1 MKKGILGIAFILVAI
16 ISYVFH
22 IFYSTGFFREI
33 ENEFTGI
40 IERKVQL
47 PGVEDMQISY
57 EDNFLL
63 LSSDDRASRRYGT
76 INQGHLYYIDLA
88 NISFEPIQLT
98 TDLKMPFFPHGISM
112 FRIAVQRYK
121 VYAINH
127 SDGEHSVEVFD
138 LFGDSLVHVQTL
150 RDPSMLSP
158 NDIVAVD
165 AERFY
170 YTNDHGFTRGLG
182 KLGEEYLGWA
192 VSNVVYFDGNEY
204 SKVANGIAYANG
216 INLDRKRNML
226 FVASPREF
234 LIKAYHQKESGDLE
248 FIEDIHCG
256 TGVDNI
262 ELAPD
267 GKIWSGGHPS
277 LLAFTAYAQG
287 RKKIAPSEII
297 TIDYRNIG
305 DYSKEVIFLDDG
317 RKMSASSVAV
327 VYNDYIFAGNV
338 MDDHFLILKRE

>member
-1 MKKGILGIAFILVAI
+1 M
-16 ISYVFH
+16 
-22 IFYSTGFFREI
+22 
-33 ENEFTGI
+33 
-40 IERKVQL
+40 
-47 PGVEDMQISY
+47 
-57 EDNFLL
+57 
-63 LSSDDRASRRYGT
+63 
-76 INQGHLYYIDLA
+76 
-88 NISFEPIQLT
+88 
-98 TDLKMPFFPHGISM
+98 
-112 FRIAVQRYK
+112 
-121 VYAINH
+121 VY
-127 SDGEHSVEVFD
+127 SDGSEYREVAD
-138 LFGDSLVHVQTL
+138 
-150 RDPSMLSP
+150 
-158 NDIVAVD
+158 
-165 AERFY
+165 
-170 YTNDHGFTRGLG
+170 
-182 KLGEEYLGWA
+182 
-192 VSNVVYFDGNEY
+192 
-204 SKVANGIAYANG
+204 GIAYANG

-262 ELAPD
+262 ELGPD

-297 TIDYRNIG
+297 TIDYRNTG

-338 MDDHFLILKRE
+338 MDNHFLILKRE